1 MADASYRRIDV
12 RPLTGALGAEIFG
25 ADLSRLDDE
34 MFAEIHRAF
43 LDHLVIAIRDQVL
56 TPAQQK
62 DFATRF
68 GSLSTH
74 RFLKGLDGH
83 PEILEIRRE
92 PTDRKVFAEGWHS
105 DVTYQE
111 RPVLGSMLYA
121 KEVPAIG
128 GDTLFANQYLAYDA
142 MTPGMK
148 ALLDGL
154 IGVHGGRNV
163 YGDEPTSA
171 ITNAKLVADRKTAA
185 ETETEHP
192 VVRTHPE
199 TGRKA
204 LFVNPHYTL
213 RFKGWTE
220 AESRPLLDFLF
231 EFSVRPEFTCRLR
244 WHEGSLGMWDNRC
257 TQHTPIDDYFGKRRV
272 MHRVTIE
279 GDRPR

>member
-1 MADASYRRIDV
+1 MNETPYRRIEV
-12 RPLTGALGAEIFG
+12 RPIATALGAEIFG
-25 ADLSRLDDE
+25 ADLAKLDDE
-34 MFAEIHRAF
+34 MFAEIRRAF
-43 LDHLVIAIRDQVL
+43 LDHLVIAIRDQDL

-62 DFATRF
+62 TFAARF
-68 GSLSTH
+68 GSLSVH

-128 GDTLFANQYLAYDA
+128 GDTLFANQYLAYEA
-142 MTPGMK
+142 LSPGMK
-148 ALLDGL
+148 SLLDGL
-154 IGVHGGRNV
+154 VAVHGGRNI

-171 ITNAKLVADRKTAA
+171 LTNSKVVVDKKAA
-185 ETETEHP
+185 AATETEHP

-213 RFKGWTE
+213 RFKGMTQE
-220 AESRPLLDFLF
+220 ESRPLLDFLF
-231 EFSVRPEFTCRLR
+231 AFSVRPEFTCRLR
-244 WHEGSLGMWDNRC
+244 WHDGSLGMWDNRC

>member
-1 MADASYRRIDV
+1 MANASYRRIEV

-34 MFAEIHRAF
+34 MFAEIRRAF
-43 LDHLVIAIRDQVL
+43 LEHLVIAIRDQAL
-56 TPAQQK
+56 TPGQQK
-62 DFATRF
+62 EFAARF
-68 GSLSTH
+68 GPLSTH
-74 RFLKGLDGH
+74 RFLKGLEGH

-92 PTDRKVFAEGWHS
+92 PTDRKIFAEGWHS

-128 GDTLFANQYLAYDA
+128 GDTLFANQYLAYEA

-148 ALLDGL
+148 AMLDGL
-154 IGVHGGRNV
+154 IGIHGGRNV

-213 RFKGWTE
+213 RFEGWTE
-220 AESRPLLDFLF
+220 EESKPLLAYLF

-244 WHEGSLGMWDNRC
+244 WHDGSLGMWDNRC